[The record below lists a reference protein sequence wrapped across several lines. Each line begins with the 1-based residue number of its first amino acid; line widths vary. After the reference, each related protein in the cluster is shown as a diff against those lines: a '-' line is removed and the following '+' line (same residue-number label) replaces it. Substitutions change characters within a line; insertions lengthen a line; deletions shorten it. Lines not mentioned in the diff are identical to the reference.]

1 MPLDIGVV
9 LTNLIGLFL
18 MMGVGYA
25 AARAKWV
32 PEGGPEWLSAFLLK
46 VALPCTIFSALATRE
61 NDPAFLRDCLITLG
75 IGAAF
80 FPVAILLFRRVLS
93 PLLHVPEGKR
103 GIWSFSGL
111 FSNFGFMG
119 YPVVMALMGPDA
131 VVFAVILGID
141 INLCMYTAGAMM
153 IASDGRRAGEKKLP
167 IRKAILQPANAA
179 TALALL
185 VFLTGVRLPQAI
197 LMPVTHLGN
206 VTTPMSM
213 VMAGMVMARSRFSTL
228 FGDKHAY
235 SAAALRL
242 LAVPLVVLAVLRL
255 LPIANPLI
263 VPTIVVVMS
272 MPTASAATILAQS
285 SGCNV
290 EFAAKTTLITS
301 ILSILTI
308 PVICMLL

>member
-1 MPLDIGVV
+1 MQLDISVV

-18 MMGVGYA
+18 MMGVGYV

-46 VALPCTIFSALATRE
+46 VAMPCTIFSALATRE
-61 NDPAFLRDCLITLG
+61 NDPSFLRDCLITLA

-80 FPVAILLFRRVLS
+80 FPVAILLFRRGLA
-93 PLLHVPEGKR
+93 PLLRIPEGRR

-141 INLCMYTAGAMM
+141 INLCMYTVGAMM
-153 IASDGRRAGEKKLP
+153 IASDGKGARGGKLP
-167 IRKAILQPANAA
+167 IGKAILQPTNAA

-185 VFLTGVRLPQAI
+185 VFLTGIKLPQAI
-197 LMPVTHLGN
+197 MMPVTHIGN

-213 VMAGMVMARSRFSTL
+213 VMAGMVMARSKFSTL

-235 SAAALRL
+235 SAAVLRL
-242 LAVPLVVLAVLRL
+242 LAVPLVLLLTLRL

-285 SGCNV
+285 SGGDV

-301 ILSILTI
+301 LLSILTI
-308 PVICMLL
+308 PAICMML